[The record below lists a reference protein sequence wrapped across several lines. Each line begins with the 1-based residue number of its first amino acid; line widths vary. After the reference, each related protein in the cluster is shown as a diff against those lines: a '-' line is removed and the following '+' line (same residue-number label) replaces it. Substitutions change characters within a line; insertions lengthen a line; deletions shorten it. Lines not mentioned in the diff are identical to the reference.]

1 MSKKD
6 ICSYDYEELRE
17 EIERIGE
24 PSFRSRQI
32 YEWLHVKLTDRFQD
46 MTNLSKKLRERLCEE

>member
-17 EIERIGE
+17 EMERIGE

-46 MTNLSKKLRERLCEE
+46 MTNLSKS